1 MTWMKGQKPR
11 NRKLPPDEILLGHI
25 RAGMK
30 PRAIADLYGV
40 TDQAVRELVKARDWN
55 RPAPAAPTAAPASR
69 ALVDT
74 PSKIV
79 TRREGL
85 PHFRSRIVVEFAIS
99 LPRVPTL
106 HGQFQGA

>member
-11 NRKLPPDEILLGHI
+11 NRKLPPDDVLVGHI

-40 TDQAVRELVKARDWN
+40 TDQAVRELVKARGWN
-55 RPAPAAPTAAPASR
+55 RPAPAAAEITPA
-69 ALVDT
+69 ALVET
-74 PSKIV
+74 PEKTIV
-79 TRREGL
+79 RRLVLAAGRD
-85 PHFRSRIVVEFAIS
+85 FRMEWVRIS

-106 HGQFQGA
+106 HGPFQGA